1 MFHLSFSV
9 EEDRGGLKQCGVRGC
24 FAEKFGPASFL
35 LLLKLRKGFI
45 PIQQS
50 MRSIS
55 RLLKYAVSS
64 VSHNSF
70 NFSS

>member
-1 MFHLSFSV
+1 MFHLSFAA

-24 FAEKFGPASFL
+24 LAEKFGPASFL
-35 LLLKLRKGFI
+35 LLLKLRKGCI
-45 PIQQS
+45 PVQHS

-55 RLLKYAVSS
+55 RLLKYAASF
-64 VSHNSF
+64 VSHTSF